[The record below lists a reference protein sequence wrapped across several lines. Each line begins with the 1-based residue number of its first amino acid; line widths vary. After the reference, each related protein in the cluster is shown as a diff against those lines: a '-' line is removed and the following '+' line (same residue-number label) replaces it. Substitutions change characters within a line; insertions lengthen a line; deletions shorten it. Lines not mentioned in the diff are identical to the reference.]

1 MFSVILESLKN
12 NTLLFLNFQVKIGAN
27 LKNNYFYFVK
37 IHEKY
42 IRRCIELA
50 KNGLGTTYP
59 NPLVGSVIVCEGKI
73 IGEGWHKK
81 AGEAH
86 AEVNAVNSVKDKSLL
101 KKATIY
107 VSLEPCSHFG
117 KTPPCCD
124 LIIKNK
130 IPNVVIGTVDP
141 NVKVAGNG
149 IKKLMEAG
157 INVTVG
163 ILEDECN
170 ELNKRFF
177 TFHEKKRPYIILK
190 WAESQDGF
198 IAPKEK
204 LEKKPVWITNQYSRQ
219 LVHKWRTEEQAI
231 LVGTQTVIDDNPKLN
246 ARDWSGNNPIRV
258 VLDQNNRIPKDSYV
272 FDNKVKTILF
282 SKSKQTIKKE
292 NSIFEYLDFE
302 QDIAIQIIE
311 TLHQHQI
318 QSVIIEGGRQ
328 TLETFIDANLWDEAR
343 IFIGD
348 VIFKTGTPAP
358 KLGKNQFKKQAIGT
372 DQLLISR
379 NDD

>member
-1 MFSVILESLKN
+1 MK
-12 NTLLFLNFQVKIGAN
+12 K
-27 LKNNYFYFVK
+27 
-37 IHEKY
+37 HEKY
-42 IRRCIELA
+42 IKRCIELA

-59 NPLVGSVIVCEGKI
+59 NPLVGSVIVHEGKI

-81 AGEAH
+81 SGEAH

-101 KKATIY
+101 NKATIY

-157 INVTVG
+157 IHVTVG
-163 ILEDECN
+163 ILEEECN

-204 LEKKPVWITNQYSRQ
+204 SEKKPVWITNQYSRQ

-231 LVGTQTVIDDNPKLN
+231 LVGTQTAIDDNPKLN
-246 ARDWSGNNPIRV
+246 ARDWSGNNPIRI
-258 VLDQNNRIPKDSYV
+258 VLDQNNRIPKDNYI
-272 FDNKVKTILF
+272 FDNQVKTILF
-282 SKSKQTIKKE
+282 SKSKRPIEKE
-292 NSIFEYLDFE
+292 NCIFEYIDFE
-302 QDIAIQIIE
+302 QNIANQIIQS
-311 TLHQHQI
+311 LYQHQI
-318 QSVIIEGGRQ
+318 QSIIIEGGRQ
-328 TLETFIDANLWDEAR
+328 TLQTFIDANLWDEAR
-343 IFIGD
+343 IFIGS
-348 VIFKTGTPAP
+348 VEFKDGTKAP
-358 KLGKNQFKKQAIGT
+358 NLAKNQFKKQSIGN
-372 DQLLISR
+372 DQLILSR
-379 NDD
+379 NYD

>member
-1 MFSVILESLKN
+1 
-12 NTLLFLNFQVKIGAN
+12 
-27 LKNNYFYFVK
+27 VK
-37 IHEKY
+37 IHDKY
-42 IRRCIELA
+42 ISRCIELA

-59 NPLVGSVIVCEGKI
+59 NPLVGSVIVYKDKI

-81 AGEAH
+81 AGEPH
-86 AEVNAVNSVKDKSLL
+86 AEVNAIHAVKNKSLL

-124 LIIKNK
+124 LIIQNE

-141 NVKVAGNG
+141 NIKVAGNG
-149 IKKLMEAG
+149 IKKLVEAG

-163 ILEDECN
+163 VLEEDCN

-177 TFHEKKRPYIILK
+177 TFHKKKRPYIILK

-198 IAPKEK
+198 ITPTQEK
-204 LEKKPVWITNQYSRQ
+204 TQDQTKKREPIWITNTFSRQ
-219 LVHKWRTEEQAI
+219 LVHKWRSEEQAI

-246 ARDWSGNNPIRV
+246 VRDWSGNHPIRV
-258 VLDQNNRIPKDSYV
+258 VLDQNNRIPKDSHIT
-272 FDNKVKTILF
+272 DSQSKTIIF
-282 SKSKQTIKKE
+282 SKLKTTIEKE
-292 NSIFEYLDFE
+292 NCIFESIDFE
-302 QDIAIQIIE
+302 QNIAEQIME
-311 TLHQHQI
+311 RLYQHQI

-328 TLETFIDANLWDEAR
+328 TLQTFIDANLWDEAR
-343 IFIGD
+343 VFVGEIQL
-348 VIFKTGTPAP
+348 KSGTRAP
-358 KLGKNQFKKQAIGT
+358 IITAQKLKKYSINT
-372 DQLLISR
+372 DELLLAR